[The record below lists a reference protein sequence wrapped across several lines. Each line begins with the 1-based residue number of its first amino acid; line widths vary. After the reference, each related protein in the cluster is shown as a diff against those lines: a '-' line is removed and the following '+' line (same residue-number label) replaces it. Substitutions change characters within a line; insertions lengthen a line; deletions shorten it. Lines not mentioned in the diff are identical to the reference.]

1 VKLYTFEPAPNP
13 KRVHLM
19 MQYKGIDMETI
30 PVDMMAGEQRSE
42 DFGRINPLHTL
53 PVLVLDDGTL
63 LTEVISICSYLEAI
77 YPEKPLMGSEPLEK
91 AQILGWSHWLFTQ
104 IFIPTADVFR
114 NSNPAFAG
122 HALPGTLALEQIP
135 DLIDRG
141 KARLAD
147 NLPKVDNH
155 LQGKDFLMGD
165 TFTFAD
171 TELLAWMSFLNM
183 ARQPLPD
190 SCGNIAAWQERATAK
205 LG

>member
-1 VKLYTFEPAPNP
+1 MKLYTFEPAPNP

-30 PVDMMAGEQRSE
+30 PVDMMTGEQRSE

-53 PVLVLDDGTL
+53 PVLMLDDGTL
-63 LTEVISICSYLEAI
+63 LTEVISICSYLESI

-147 NLPKVDNH
+147 NLPKVDKH
-155 LQGKDFLMGD
+155 LQDKDFLMGD
-165 TFTFAD
+165 AFTFAD
-171 TELLAWMSFLNM
+171 TELLSWMSFLQM

-205 LG
+205 LD

>member
-30 PVDMMAGEQRSE
+30 PVDMMTGEQRSE

-53 PVLVLDDGTL
+53 PVLMLDDGTL
-63 LTEVISICSYLEAI
+63 LTEVISICSYLESI

-147 NLPKVDNH
+147 NLPKVDKH
-155 LQGKDFLMGD
+155 LQDKDFLMGD
-165 TFTFAD
+165 AFTFAD
-171 TELLAWMSFLNM
+171 TELLSWMSFLQM

-205 LG
+205 LD